1 MLKVVL
7 DTNVIVSANLNVQ
20 GMEALVVRLASNK
33 VIQLCISPPILAEYE
48 NVLKRPK
55 FKFAPELVEGVLQL
69 IRDTGL
75 LLTDLPV
82 LKVLADGKDNCFLE
96 CAQAAGAS
104 YLVTGNTR
112 HFPAKWKTTRRVTA
126 RELLEIIGPELLAGR

>member
-7 DTNVIVSANLNVQ
+7 DTNIIVSANLNAQ
-20 GMEALVVRLASNK
+20 GMEALAVRLASNK

-55 FKFAPELVEGVLQL
+55 FKFAPDLIEGVLQL

-75 LLTDLPV
+75 LLTDLPQ
-82 LKVLADGKDNCFLE
+82 LRVLADAKDDCSLHAQRPLE
-96 CAQAAGAS
+96 
-104 YLVTGNTR
+104 R
-112 HFPAKWKTTRRVTA
+112 TTC
-126 RELLEIIGPELLAGR
+126 LLETPSIFLPSGMPHRESPPESSSKSSGQTL